1 MVRSLIRNTVRVRNI
16 NSGQPIAESVPFFKN
31 PRLKVFPE
39 LLQNASKRKII
50 PPVYYRIDP
59 LAYLSAFEPAY
70 DFLFCR
76 IPKPGEE
83 ITPSADFVY
92 LVEQLLYKRIVP
104 PGLYLF
110 PPAFHLLPIW
120 FEIIPY
126 LACGLSNQ
134 HHAEQEK
141 YEKRR
146 DNTCYQT
153 NKTSNKH
160 TGKCECR
167 S

>member
-1 MVRSLIRNTVRVRNI
+1 MVRTLIRNAVRVRNI
-16 NSGQPIAESVPFFKN
+16 NSCQPIAESVPFFEN

-59 LAYLSAFEPAY
+59 LTYLRAFEPVY

-92 LVEQLLYKRIVP
+92 LVKHFLYKRIVP
-104 PGLYLF
+104 PGLYLL
-110 PPAFHLLPIW
+110 PPAFHLLPIR

-126 LACGLSNQ
+126 LFGGLSNQ
-134 HHAEQEK
+134 HHAKQEK
-141 YEKRR
+141 SEKRR
-146 DNTCYQT
+146 DDACYQT

-160 TGKCECR
+160 ACKHVCR

>member
-1 MVRSLIRNTVRVRNI
+1 MVRTLIRNAVRVRNI
-16 NSGQPIAESVPFFKN
+16 NSSQPITESVPFFEN

-50 PPVYYRIDP
+50 PPVYYGIDP
-59 LAYLSAFEPAY
+59 LAYLSAFEPVH

-76 IPKPGEE
+76 IPKPNEE
-83 ITPSADFVY
+83 ITPSAYFVY
-92 LVEQLLYKRIVP
+92 LVEHFLYKRIVP
-104 PGLYLF
+104 PSLYLF
-110 PPAFHLLPIW
+110 PPAFHLLPVRL
-120 FEIIPY
+120 EIIPY
-126 LACGLSNQ
+126 LTCRLSNQ

-141 YEKRR
+141 HKKRR
-146 DNTCYQT
+146 DNACYQT